1 MGYSM
6 FAELLGFPS
15 LRRAV
20 LAAACLLA
28 LASAGSAASFEEAEI
43 VTKSG
48 VRTFQVEIATTDEER
63 TKGLM
68 FRKSLPEGTGMLF
81 DFGEERMVVMWMKN
95 TYVPLDMIFIRA
107 DGTIARI
114 AENTTPFSEA
124 HISAGTP
131 VKGVLE
137 VVAGTARKYG
147 IVPGDKVSHRFFSG
161 K

>member
-1 MGYSM
+1 M
-6 FAELLGFPS
+6 AADLLGFLS

-20 LAAACLLA
+20 LAAACLVA
-28 LASAGSAASFEEAEI
+28 LASAGSAASFEELEI

-48 VRTFQVEIATTDEER
+48 VRSFQVEIATTDEER

-68 FRKSLPEGTGMLF
+68 YRKSLPEGTGMLF
-81 DFGEERMVVMWMKN
+81 DFGEERVVVMWMKN

-107 DGTIARI
+107 NGTIARI
-114 AENTTPFSEA
+114 AENTTPLSEA
-124 HISAGTP
+124 HISSGTP

-137 VVAGTARKYG
+137 LLAGAARKYG
-147 IVPGDKVSHRFFSG
+147 IMPGDKVSHRFFNG